1 MSRRV
6 AYIVNQ
12 YPKVSHSFIRR
23 EILALEAQ
31 GVEVVRLSVRGHR
44 ERHVDAADVE
54 EQNKTVY
61 LLAGG
66 LPDLA
71 IALILTKLSSPL
83 RYLRALGLALRSSV
97 GSSRN
102 LFYHLAW
109 LAEACVAARHLRG
122 KGVGHLHAHFG
133 TNSTDVAML
142 TSVLMDV
149 PFSFTAHG
157 PEEFDRPLAIG
168 LPEKISRAQFVVAVS
183 SFGRSQLFRW
193 VSHEHWQKIRV
204 VHCGLDA
211 EFLDAGARP
220 IPDTPQ
226 LVCVGR
232 ICEQKGQL
240 LLIEAV
246 RILAARGV
254 QCRLVLAGDG
264 DMRAE
269 AEARIAAGGLQA
281 RVSITGWIP
290 ADRVLQEI
298 VAARALV
305 LPSFAEGLPVVIME
319 AMALGRPVISTYVA
333 GIPELV
339 APGESG
345 WLIPAGD
352 VEALASAIE
361 ECLTTSPGQLETLG
375 SAGRERVR
383 SRHNAIREARKL
395 VEHMAQA
402 ALPAGEQ

>member
-1 MSRRV
+1 MSRRI

>member
-6 AYIVNQ
+6 ACIVNQ

-23 EILALEAQ
+23 EILALEAL
-31 GVEVVRLSVRGHR
+31 GVEVFRLSVRGHR
-44 ERHVDAADVE
+44 ERHIEVADVE
-54 EQNKTVY
+54 EQKKTAY

-66 LPDLA
+66 LSGLT
-71 IALILTKLSSPL
+71 IALVLTVLSSP
-83 RYLRALGLALRSSV
+83 RRWLRALWLALRSSV

-102 LFYHLAW
+102 VLYHLAW
-109 LAEACVAARHLRG
+109 LAEACVAARRLRG
-122 KGVGHLHAHFG
+122 TGVGHLHAHFG

-142 TSVLMDV
+142 TSELLAV

-168 LPEKISRAQFVVAVS
+168 LPEKIRRAKFVVAVS

-193 VSHEHWQKIRV
+193 VSHAHWKKVHV

-211 EFLDAGARP
+211 EFLDAAAVP
-220 IPDTPQ
+220 VPDTPQ

-246 RILAARGV
+246 RILAERGV
-254 QCRLVLAGDG
+254 VFRLVLAGDG

-269 AEARIAAGGLQA
+269 ADSRIAAAGLKG
-281 RVSITGWIP
+281 RISITGWISG
-290 ADRVLQEI
+290 DRVRQEI
-298 VAARALV
+298 LAARALV

-319 AMALGRPVISTYVA
+319 ALALGRPVISTYVA

-339 APGESG
+339 EDGDTG
-345 WLIPAGD
+345 WLVPAGD

-361 ECLTTSPGQLETLG
+361 QCLGARPEALDTLG
-375 SAGRERVR
+375 SAGREWVHA
-383 SRHNAIREARKL
+383 RHDASREARKL
-395 VEHMAQA
+395 AQ
-402 ALPAGEQ
+402 LL